1 MIWTAM
7 IGTLFV
13 LLLAGVWIG
22 VALGISGIVI
32 MLIWGGGV
40 PLLAGTLWSSLDVY
54 GLTAVP
60 AFLFMGE
67 IILKGG
73 IAATIYDS
81 IEPLMARLPGKLLQ
95 SNIVLCAMFAA
106 VFGSSAACAAAVGSV
121 SIPELRKRKYND
133 RLLLGTVCVGGTL
146 AFMIPPSGQ
155 FVLYG
160 AIAQVSVGALFAAG
174 TIPGIMLA
182 TLFMIYL
189 GIHARFD
196 PQIAPAE
203 EKGLPFKETV
213 RSLAGLWP
221 LFILM
226 VLCVG
231 PIYAGLATATESAGI
246 GAVGSIIVGCTV
258 GTLRLK
264 GIWEAVKETSRITSM
279 LFFIMLG
286 AMIMSTAVSTLGL
299 PRQLIE
305 WVGSLPVSSAV
316 VLIGIYVLY
325 IILGCFFDGISMM
338 LMTLPFVYP
347 IILGMGFDS
356 VWFGVLLVLVI
367 EIAVVTPPVG
377 MNLYVVQGISG
388 PDTSI
393 KDIFMGSLPFLVC
406 CCIMLAIMSFF
417 PEVVS
422 WLPRLLGMH

>member
-1 MIWTAM
+1 MIWMAM
-7 IGTLFV
+7 IGTLFA

-32 MLIWGGGV
+32 MQIWGGGV
-40 PLLAGTLWSSLDVY
+40 PLLASVLWSSLDIY
-54 GLTAVP
+54 GLTAIP

-67 IILKGG
+67 IILHGG
-73 IAATIYDS
+73 IAAKMYDS
-81 IEPLMARLPGKLLQ
+81 ISPLMARLPGKLLQ

-106 VFGSSAACAAAVGSV
+106 VFGSSTACAAAVGSI
-121 SIPELRKRKYND
+121 SIPELRKRKYDD

-146 AFMIPPSGQ
+146 ALMIPPSGQ

-174 TIPGIMLA
+174 TVPGIMLA
-182 TLFMIYL
+182 MLFMIYL
-189 GIHARFD
+189 GIQSWFT
-196 PQIAPAE
+196 PQIAPD
-203 EKGLPFKETV
+203 EKALPFKETV
-213 RSLAGLWP
+213 RSLVGLWP

-246 GAVGSIIVGCTV
+246 GAVASIIVGSTI
-258 GTLRLK
+258 GTLRWK
-264 GIWEAVKETSRITSM
+264 DIWEAVKETSRITSM

-286 AMIMSTAVSTLGL
+286 AMIMSIAVSTLGL

-316 VLIGIYVLY
+316 VLIGIYILY

-347 IILGMGFDS
+347 IVLGMGFDA

-367 EIAVVTPPVG
+367 EIALVTPPVG
-377 MNLYVVQGISG
+377 MNLFVVQGVSG

-393 KDIFMGSLPFLVC
+393 SDVFMGSFPFLVC
-406 CCIMLAIMSFF
+406 CCIMLAVISFF
-417 PEVVS
+417 PEVCS
-422 WLPRLLGMH
+422 WFPRLLGMF